1 MAGKELLPVTVLD
14 APVVLAKSPGGLSFK
29 SDGDACQ
36 KIPIKPAPAPKGD
49 LCGVSEWANTVT
61 FHPKHPKLDQNLPF
75 TPQSETSI
83 PSLLCGSRSWG
94 QKSIIMMRDCNS
106 VAISLSYKVPVLK
119 T

>member
-14 APVVLAKSPGGLSFK
+14 ASVVLAKSPGGRSFK
-29 SDGDACQ
+29 SDRDACQ

-75 TPQSETSI
+75 LHHKARRVSRHFYMGVAPGAK
-83 PSLLCGSRSWG
+83 SL
-94 QKSIIMMRDCNS
+94 
-106 VAISLSYKVPVLK
+106 
-119 T
+119 